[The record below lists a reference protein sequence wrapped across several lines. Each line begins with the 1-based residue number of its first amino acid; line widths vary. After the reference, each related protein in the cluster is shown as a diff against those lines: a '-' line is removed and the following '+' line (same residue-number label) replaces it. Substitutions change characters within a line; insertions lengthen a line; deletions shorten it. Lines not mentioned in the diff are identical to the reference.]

1 MAGHQPAAVTRSQSR
16 RRAGVGRGRGAAAPG
31 AAWRLAAGRGSR
43 AWAWVVVAWAGTD
56 GLATALP
63 AGVGGGGG
71 DAACRQPVAGAVSTL
86 DLKPGGLEQGR
97 SSLGGRRGGAAVAS
111 AVGDGSVGRVG
122 KNQGEAGRAEGI

>member
-1 MAGHQPAAVTRSQSR
+1 MA
-16 RRAGVGRGRGAAAPG
+16 
-31 AAWRLAAGRGSR
+31 
-43 AWAWVVVAWAGTD
+43 AWAGTD

-71 DAACRQPVAGAVSTL
+71 DAACRQPAAGAVSTL

-97 SSLGGRRGGAAVAS
+97 SSLGGHRGGAAVAS
-111 AVGDGSVGRVG
+111 AVGVGDGSVGRVG

>member
-43 AWAWVVVAWAGTD
+43 AWAWAVAAWAGTD

-63 AGVGGGGG
+63 AGAATG
-71 DAACRQPVAGAVSTL
+71 DAACRQPAAGAVSTL

>member
-1 MAGHQPAAVTRSQSR
+1 MA
-16 RRAGVGRGRGAAAPG
+16 
-31 AAWRLAAGRGSR
+31 
-43 AWAWVVVAWAGTD
+43 AWAGTD

-71 DAACRQPVAGAVSTL
+71 GGNAACRQPAAGAVSTL

>member
-1 MAGHQPAAVTRSQSR
+1 VA
-16 RRAGVGRGRGAAAPG
+16 
-31 AAWRLAAGRGSR
+31 
-43 AWAWVVVAWAGTD
+43 AWAGTD

-71 DAACRQPVAGAVSTL
+71 DAACRQPAAGAVSTL

-97 SSLGGRRGGAAVAS
+97 SSLG
-111 AVGDGSVGRVG
+111 RVG

>member
-1 MAGHQPAAVTRSQSR
+1 MAGHQPSAMTRSQSR

-43 AWAWVVVAWAGTD
+43 AWARAVAAWAGTD
-56 GLATALP
+56 GLA
-63 AGVGGGGG
+63 GGGWGRG
-71 DAACRQPVAGAVSTL
+71 RGRRCSFRQPAAGAVSTL